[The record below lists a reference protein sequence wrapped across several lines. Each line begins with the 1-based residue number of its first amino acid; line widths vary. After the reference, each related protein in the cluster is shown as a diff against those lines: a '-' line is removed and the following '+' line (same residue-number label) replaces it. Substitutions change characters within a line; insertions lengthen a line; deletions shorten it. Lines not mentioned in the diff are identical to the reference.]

1 MPNPPTESEKLFE
14 AYLHA
19 HGYMFEHDLDWRAR
33 FDVDTEKNPDYLV
46 GREGEDLAICE
57 IKERTSTE
65 VDRRLTVHRVASF
78 SSETVLTPVA
88 RSVTK
93 AAQQLAPL
101 EGVGLPLIAVLA
113 NSQRLFVPLGSNE
126 MAMSLFGKND
136 VVRVPIIGPGI
147 PQRVSMGDG
156 ALARDDAAGN
166 RYNPHPYLS
175 AVVVVHARTH
185 EQDFADREVAA
196 RRPTE
201 PLRSPAA
208 RHAHAVSTLEALNAA
223 EQEGRIPDGE
233 YEWVEVFDL
242 SGLGAAFS
250 GTPLPTNIFDGPRD
264 RRYVLDDHGFVE
276 RRASAGHL

>member
-33 FDVDTEKNPDYLV
+33 FDVDTQKNPDYLV

-65 VDRRLTVHRVASF
+65 VDRRLAAHRVASF

-88 RSVTK
+88 RSVAK

-136 VVRVPIIGPGI
+136 VVQVPIGGPGI
-147 PQRVSMGDG
+147 PRRVSMGDG

-175 AVVVVHARTH
+175 AVVVVHARTN
-185 EQDFADREVAA
+185 EQDFVDGEVAA
-196 RRPTE
+196 MRPPEPARTE
-201 PLRSPAA
+201 VARQAQARSM
-208 RHAHAVSTLEALNAA
+208 LEALNAA
-223 EQEGRIPDGE
+223 ERDRRFPAGG

-242 SGLGAAFS
+242 SGLEAAFG
-250 GTPLPTNIFDGPRD
+250 GTPLPANIFDGPRD

-276 RRASAGHL
+276 RTASTGDV